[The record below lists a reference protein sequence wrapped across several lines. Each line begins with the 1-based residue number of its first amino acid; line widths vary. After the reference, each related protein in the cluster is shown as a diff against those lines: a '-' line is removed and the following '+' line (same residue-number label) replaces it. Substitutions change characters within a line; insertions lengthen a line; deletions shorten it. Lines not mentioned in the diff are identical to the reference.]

1 MTRSQIVK
9 QGLWSNN
16 PALVQLLGLCPL
28 LAVSNTV
35 ATSLGLGLATIAVL
49 GASNCLV
56 ALIRNQVD
64 EATRLPLFILI
75 IAGLV
80 TCVDLAMQAWSFELH
95 QRISLFVALIV
106 TNCVLLGRA
115 ETFASN
121 NPVFYSLLDGLM
133 MGTGFLLVLLAMGFC
148 RELLGYGTLFSQMDL
163 LFGDTAKT
171 WTIHFTTARQGFL
184 LAVLPPGAFIMMGL
198 FLALKN
204 LVDERFFASPGIP
217 DDGVPDDGTRD
228 IQRVRI
234 DMRNP

>member
-9 QGLWSNN
+9 DGLWHNN

-35 ATSLGLGLATIAVL
+35 ATSLGLGLATIVVL
-49 GASNCLV
+49 GASNGLV
-56 ALIRNQVD
+56 ALIRNHVD
-64 EATRLPLFILI
+64 AATRLPLFVLI

-106 TNCVLLGRA
+106 TNCTLLGRA
-115 ETFASN
+115 ETFASK
-121 NPVFYSLLDGLM
+121 NPVFYSILDGLM
-133 MGTGFLLVLLAMGFC
+133 MGMGFLLVLLAMGFC
-148 RELLGYGTLFSQMDL
+148 RELLGHGTLFSQMDL
-163 LFGDTAKT
+163 LFGDAAKT
-171 WTIHFTTARQGFL
+171 WTIEFTTDRQGFL

-204 LVDERFFASPGIP
+204 VVDERLHITS
-217 DDGVPDDGTRD
+217 GVPDDVTQD
-228 IQRVRI
+228 IQRARI
-234 DMRNP
+234 DIRNP

>member
-1 MTRSQIVK
+1 MNASQIVK
-9 QGLWSNN
+9 DGLWNNN

-35 ATSLGLGLATIAVL
+35 ATSLGLGLATIVVL
-49 GASNCLV
+49 GTSNCLV
-56 ALIRNQVD
+56 ALIRNLVD

-148 RELLGYGTLFSQMDL
+148 REVLGHGTLFSHMDL
-163 LFGDTAKT
+163 LFGDTARS
-171 WTIHFTTARQGFL
+171 WTIHLTEARQGFL
-184 LAVLPPGAFIMMGL
+184 LAVLPPGAFMLMGV

-204 LVDERFFASPGIP
+204 IVDERLLASS
-217 DDGVPDDGTRD
+217 DSAD